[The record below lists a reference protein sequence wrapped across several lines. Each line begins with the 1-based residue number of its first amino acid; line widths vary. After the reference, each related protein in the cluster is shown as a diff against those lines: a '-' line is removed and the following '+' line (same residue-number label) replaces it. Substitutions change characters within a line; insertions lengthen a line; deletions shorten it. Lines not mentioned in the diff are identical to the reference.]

1 MDFIQKNSARNIVK
15 NMNLGEPIDLHLK
28 FPSASDEAIDLLK
41 KLLAF
46 NPNKRIK
53 VDEAM
58 NHPYLRHVH
67 ESMDAVKPTTPFVA
81 DFEKQWGP
89 VIPKEELQKLFLS
102 ECIHYPLDNE
112 KVSKE

>member
-1 MDFIQKNSARNIVK
+1 
-15 NMNLGEPIDLHLK
+15 
-28 FPSASDEAIDLLK
+28 
-41 KLLAF
+41 
-46 NPNKRIK
+46 
-53 VDEAM
+53 M

-67 ESMDAVKPTTPFVA
+67 ESMDAVKPTTSFVA
-81 DFEKQWGP
+81 DFEEQYDEFLEKEMMNRWGP